1 MQKKLTKIEG
11 ENTSVVFGVAYE
23 VIDGVPYFFINLLGD
38 YHKINGYSF
47 SAMYAMSNPSA
58 AAAAAAEGEDAGLV
72 NVTDILFKMLLG
84 SEGTTN
90 GSTYTFNFNLNN
102 TLSYLSDS
110 LSLIVGQLGLTVEQV
125 NGLIEKMFGDLPSTR
140 FIP

>member
-1 MQKKLTKIEG
+1 
-11 ENTSVVFGVAYE
+11 
-23 VIDGVPYFFINLLGD
+23 
-38 YHKINGYSF
+38 
-47 SAMYAMSNPSA
+47 MYAMSNPSA

-125 NGLIEKMFGDLPSTR
+125 NGLIGKMFGDLPSTR